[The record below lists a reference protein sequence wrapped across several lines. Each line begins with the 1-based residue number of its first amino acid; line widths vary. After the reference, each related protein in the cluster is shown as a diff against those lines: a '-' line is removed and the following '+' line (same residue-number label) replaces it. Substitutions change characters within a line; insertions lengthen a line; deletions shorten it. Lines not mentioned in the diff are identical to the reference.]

1 MSKGAEAPGH
11 RRSVVVDFRDLPSG
25 GISPDERILG
35 LPVAQRLAL
44 AARRA
49 GNGPVHA
56 LATESSPAATALRAC
71 GIDVSSTPAEI
82 PPPAGHGL
90 MWLAGDCLGE
100 VEWLKAAATLEIGS
114 DQWARPAEGVILVGA
129 ARTEIFLEVLR
140 GSGDMAALAATLTE
154 KAGPPTPLAL
164 TPQPM
169 RLRDQGDR
177 PVAEQRLMRSLVK
190 DTDGFMARH
199 VDRPISLAISRRLA
213 ATPITPNQMTLVATV
228 IGLVSAPFFLS
239 DLAYWQ
245 IVGAILFWFHS
256 VVDGCDGELA
266 RLKFKESR
274 WGGLL
279 DFWGDNLVHVA
290 VFACMGVGWTWAT
303 GSHWPAILGSGAV
316 LGTIAA
322 SVIIY
327 FHVMRR
333 ATAAGPLYTSVSVAP
348 SRGLTRLLDE
358 LSRRDFIYLIV
369 ALSLFGAAHWFL
381 LAAGIGT
388 PLFVLLIL
396 LIAARDRL
404 AQGSRVSGQQ
414 QS

>member
-1 MSKGAEAPGH
+1 
-11 RRSVVVDFRDLPSG
+11 
-25 GISPDERILG
+25 
-35 LPVAQRLAL
+35 
-44 AARRA
+44 
-49 GNGPVHA
+49 
-56 LATESSPAATALRAC
+56 
-71 GIDVSSTPAEI
+71 
-82 PPPAGHGL
+82 

-169 RLRDQGDR
+169 RMRDQGDR